1 MSTPTSTAPPPSTQK
16 MSNGRVIS
24 YALGDVANNLSF
36 MMTSLFLM
44 AYMTDIAGLTGAMA
58 GTIYGVTKIWAGI
71 SDLIAGQTVDRA
83 NTRWG
88 RLRPWLLWGSFP
100 LAAVLVALFST
111 PASLSPAATIAWILL
126 LDCAFQLCY
135 SFVNI
140 PYGSLSAAM
149 TQSAVDRSRLAG
161 ARSIASS
168 ITGVVLAIA
177 VAPQFGKDVLANTP
191 EAEIRLKFT
200 IVIGIVAAVAV
211 VLYLICFANTRE
223 TVQRPPGRVKMSE
236 TFKMIGKN
244 QPLLVLCLGALFL
257 LAAMFTLMAVQMY
270 YARTV
275 LGGAANFIWLQLG
288 NTVGT
293 ILIASFVPAITV
305 KFGKRIGYVMCAMV
319 AIAAYLII
327 ANVPGPNADGSRTA
341 ALAVAIVAFVIYGI
355 GVGGTNA
362 LMFSMQ
368 ADTVDFGEWKS
379 GTRAEGAA
387 YSILSFVRKCGQGVG
402 GWVGGIVIGMYG
414 YTNDQEK
421 LNADPAL
428 AASVEQGIRVA
439 AGYVPAA
446 FAVLAALVIF
456 FYPLSAGK
464 HADIVRDLLARRTQA
479 SVADADSEVVD
490 INTAGMLVA
499 KRPVITINQQYG
511 AGGIYVGER
520 VAERLGVPFVGSR
533 FTSKELESIDQAAE
547 AEPTMNRWLWDF
559 AHTSNADIDAAVR
572 ADAESNTRVVRQN
585 TEEIIDH
592 VKDDGGV
599 ILGRDATRVLAYMR
613 GAYHVRLEA
622 PVRVRIDRA
631 AETAGISRE
640 VAAQRQSRE
649 DRMRN
654 EMSARL
660 MKYDATDPQYYDA
673 VINTGDTSLDDVV
686 DRIVADYRAKYPD
699 LNN

>member
-16 MSNGRVIS
+16 LSNGRVIS

-191 EAEIRLKFT
+191 EGELRLKFT
-200 IVIGIVAAVAV
+200 IVIAIVAAVAV

-223 TVQRPPGRVKMSE
+223 TVQRPPGKVKMSE

-244 QPLLVLCLGALFL
+244 QPLLVLCLGAVFL
-257 LAAMFTLMAVQMY
+257 LGAMFTLMAVQMY

-293 ILIASFVPAITV
+293 ILIASFVPAITR
-305 KFGKRIGYVMCAMV
+305 KLGKRIGYVMCAMV
-319 AIAAYLII
+319 AIVAYLII
-327 ANVPGPNADGSRTA
+327 ANVPGPGADGSRSA
-341 ALAVAIVAFVIYGI
+341 ALAVAIGAFVIYGI

-368 ADTVDFGEWKS
+368 ADTVDYGEWKS

-387 YSILSFVRKCGQGVG
+387 YSILSFVRKVGQGVG

-414 YTNDQEK
+414 YTNDPAR
-421 LNADPAL
+421 LADPEVAR
-428 AASVEQGIRVA
+428 SVEQGIRVA
-439 AGYVPAA
+439 AGYVPAG

-456 FYPLSAGK
+456 FYPLTAAK

-631 AETAGISRE
+631 AESAGISRE